1 MGSVLVV
8 DFGSQY
14 THLIARRIRQL
25 NVFSEVMDASSV
37 NKDDLNFDA
46 VILSGGPSSVYDSS
60 APKNDGLLDTLI
72 ERGIPTLGICYGMH
86 LLVHYMGGKVSR
98 GNKEYGISIMK
109 TMQDPI
115 FEGLEGDQ
123 KVWMSHGDSLEGIPD
138 NFEVIATSDRAP
150 AAIRH
155 KTGKIYAFQFH
166 PEVNH
171 TENGIKILDNFL
183 RLHKIERD
191 WKIDDFIES
200 SLIEI
205 KREIGDEKAIIALSG
220 GVDSSVCATL
230 TAKALG
236 KNLYAVFV
244 DHGLLRKG
252 EREFVRDKFQDLLN
266 LKIVDAKD
274 RFFKKLEGVVDPE
287 TKRKII
293 GNEFIRVFEDEAK
306 LIGAK
311 YLVQGTIYPDVI
323 ESGSTK
329 NSDVIKSHHNV
340 GGLPEDL
347 DFKRI
352 VEPLRDLYKDEVRIL
367 GKKMGMPD
375 EIVFQHPFPGP
386 GLAVRITGPVND
398 VNIDIVR
405 EASYILDEEL
415 KQAGY
420 YDQVWQSFAVLFE
433 DRVVGVVG
441 DQRKYGRFVGL
452 RVVQSIDAMTANFVE
467 LPWDLIERISTRI
480 TNELE
485 DVVAVS
491 YFVSHKPP
499 QTIEPC

>member
-25 NVFSEVMDASSV
+25 NVFSEVMEASSV
-37 NKDDLNFDA
+37 SPEDLHFDA
-46 VILSGGPSSVYDSS
+46 IILSGGPSSVYDSG
-60 APKNDGLLDTLI
+60 APTNDQLI
-72 ERGIPTLGICYGMH
+72 KAIIKRNIPTLGICYGMH
-86 LLVHYMGGKVSR
+86 LLVQSFDGKISR

-109 TMQDPI
+109 TMDDPI
-115 FEGLEGDQ
+115 FKGLYGDQ
-123 KVWMSHGDSLEGIPD
+123 RVWMSHGDSLDEVPKD
-138 NFEVIATSDRAP
+138 LEVIAISDRAP
-150 AAIRH
+150 AAVRH
-155 KTGKIYAFQFH
+155 KSKDIYAFQFH

-171 TENGIKILDNFL
+171 TENGLKIIDNFL
-183 RLHKIERD
+183 TIFNIERD
-191 WKIDDFIES
+191 WGIDDFIEGS
-200 SLIEI
+200 IANI
-205 KREIGDEKAIIALSG
+205 KEQVGEERAIIALSG
-220 GVDSSVCATL
+220 GVDSSVCAAL
-230 TAKALG
+230 TAKAIG
-236 KNLYAVFV
+236 KNLFAVFV

-252 EREFVRDKFQDLLN
+252 EREFVKEKFEKILN
-266 LKIVDAKD
+266 LKIIDAKD
-274 RFFKKLEGVVDPE
+274 RFFEKLEGVVDPE

-293 GNEFIRVFEDEAK
+293 GNEFIRVFEEEARH
-306 LIGAK
+306 IGAK

-329 NSDVIKSHHNV
+329 NADVIKSHHNV

-347 DFKRI
+347 DFEGL
-352 VEPLRDLYKDEVRIL
+352 VEPLRDLYKDEVRIM
-367 GKKMGMPD
+367 GKRLGMPD

-398 VNIDIVR
+398 ANIDIVR

-415 KQAGY
+415 RKADIY
-420 YDQVWQSFAVLFE
+420 KKVWQSFAVLFE

-480 TNELE
+480 TNESE

-491 YFVSHKPP
+491 YFVSYKPP